1 MIWVTKASY
10 INDYLIRIIFND
22 GVEKIVD
29 LKDELHEG
37 IFIPLKDKEYFKNF
51 HISANTIE
59 WENGADFAPEY
70 LRSLS

>member
-1 MIWVTKASY
+1 MIWVTEAVYMK
-10 INDYLIRIIFND
+10 DYSIQIIFND

-29 LKDELHEG
+29 LKNELDEG

-59 WENGADFAPEY
+59 WKNGADFAPEY